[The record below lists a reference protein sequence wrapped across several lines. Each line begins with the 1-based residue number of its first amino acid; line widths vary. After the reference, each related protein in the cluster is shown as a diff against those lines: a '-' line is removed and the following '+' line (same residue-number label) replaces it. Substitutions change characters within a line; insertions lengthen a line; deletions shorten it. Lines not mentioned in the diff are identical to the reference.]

1 MRFANPEI
9 LQMVE
14 DAKSSGNGQ
23 EVALAPVI
31 PTAVGLINKG
41 FKAYGAF
48 KGAQTILDGGKVNSG
63 LEQPQA
69 ETRNDSDPLARF
81 SRLILRNDY

>member
-1 MRFANPEI
+1 MRFANLEM
-9 LQMVE
+9 LQMLE
-14 DAKSSGNGQ
+14 NAKSLENRQ

-31 PTAVGLINKG
+31 PTAAGLINKG

-63 LEQPQA
+63 LEHPQQ